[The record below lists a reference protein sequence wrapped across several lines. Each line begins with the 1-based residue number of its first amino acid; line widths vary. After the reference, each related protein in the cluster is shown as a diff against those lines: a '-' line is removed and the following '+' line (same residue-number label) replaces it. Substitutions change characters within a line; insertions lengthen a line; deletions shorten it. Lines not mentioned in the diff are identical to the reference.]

1 MQAVVDRM
9 AEYIARGI
17 TEQEAAD
24 LDLRFHGLIYRASRH
39 QRLLRIWA
47 TLRHQIY
54 VFLLSRNVADPDFR
68 DWAVRGH
75 QEILDAIRA
84 GDEERGVRNHGGAL
98 GARLCSGAPQLRAWP
113 IVALCK
119 DAGSVAGGDARSI
132 YARITS
138 LGGGMR

>member
-17 TEQEAAD
+17 TEQEAAE
-24 LDLRFHGLIYRASRH
+24 LDLRFQELIYRVSRH

-68 DWAVRGH
+68 DLAVRGH
-75 QEILDAIRA
+75 QEILDAIRT
-84 GDEERGVRNHGGAL
+84 GDEERGVRITEAHLAL
-98 GARLCSGAPQLRAWP
+98 GYDRAR
-113 IVALCK
+113 
-119 DAGSVAGGDARSI
+119 RS
-132 YARITS
+132 YGR
-138 LGGGMR
+138 GR